1 MNNMFI
7 NYDNP
12 IQQPIEELI
21 SCNPI
26 ILSTSEKRASLL
38 KNIKDKVIGVGVRH
52 ASNFS
57 LEVQLNEYDKE
68 YLENSNLENS
78 KVIFELITLN
88 NKRITLNNK
97 SIFKEFETA
106 RVLDIEKNKL
116 KLYFSEKES
125 ATLNKESYKMSIK
138 LCRKNDEND
147 FIEIFTQND
156 GFLVV
161 R

>member
-1 MNNMFI
+1 MKNMFI

-12 IQQPIEELI
+12 VQQPEENLI

-38 KNIKDKVIGVGVRH
+38 KNIKGEVIGVGVRH

-57 LEVQLNEYDKE
+57 LEVQLNECDKE
-68 YLENSNLENS
+68 YLENS
-78 KVIFELITLN
+78 KVLFELITLN
-88 NKRITLNNK
+88 NK
-97 SIFKEFETA
+97 SIFNKEFETA
-106 RVLDIEKNKL
+106 SVLDIENNKL
-116 KLYFSEKES
+116 KLDFSEKEN

-138 LCRKNDEND
+138 LCGKND

-156 GFLVV
+156 GFLVI

>member
-1 MNNMFI
+1 MKNMFI

-12 IQQPIEELI
+12 IQQPVEELI

-38 KNIKDKVIGVGVRH
+38 KNIKDEVIGVGVRH

-68 YLENSNLENS
+68 YLENS
-78 KVIFELITLN
+78 KVIFKLITLN
-88 NKRITLNNK
+88 NK
-97 SIFKEFETA
+97 SMFSKEFETTS
-106 RVLDIEKNKL
+106 VLDIEKNKL
-116 KLYFSEKES
+116 KLDFSEKDFSEKEG
-125 ATLNKESYKMSIK
+125 AALNRESYKMSIK
-138 LCRKNDEND
+138 LCRENDEND

-156 GFLVV
+156 GFLVI

>member
-1 MNNMFI
+1 MKNMFI
-7 NYDNP
+7 NYDNQ
-12 IQQPIEELI
+12 IQQPVEELI

-38 KNIKDKVIGVGVRH
+38 KNIKDEVIGVGVRH

-68 YLENSNLENS
+68 YLENS

-88 NKRITLNNK
+88 NK
-97 SIFKEFETA
+97 SMFSKEFETTS
-106 RVLDIEKNKL
+106 VLDIEKNKL
-116 KLYFSEKES
+116 KLDFSEKES
-125 ATLNKESYKMSIK
+125 AALNKESYKMSIK
-138 LCRKNDEND
+138 LCREND

>member
-1 MNNMFI
+1 MKNMFI

-12 IQQPIEELI
+12 IQQPEEELI

-38 KNIKDKVIGVGVRH
+38 KNIKDEVIGVGVRH

-57 LEVQLNEYDKE
+57 LEVQLNECDKA
-68 YLENSNLENS
+68 YLENS

-88 NKRITLNNK
+88 NKSMPSK
-97 SIFKEFETA
+97 KFETA
-106 RVLDIEKNKL
+106 SVLDIEKNKL
-116 KLYFSEKES
+116 KLDFSEKDFSEKES
-125 ATLNKESYKMSIK
+125 AALNKESYKMSIK
-138 LCRKNDEND
+138 LCRENDEND
-147 FIEIFTQND
+147 FIEIYD
-156 GFLVV
+156 GFLVI

>member
-1 MNNMFI
+1 MKNMFI
-7 NYDNP
+7 NYDSP
-12 IQQPIEELI
+12 IQQPVEELI

-26 ILSTSEKRASLL
+26 ILSTSEKRTSLL
-38 KNIKDKVIGVGVRH
+38 KNIKDEVIGVVVRH

-57 LEVQLNEYDKE
+57 LEVQLNEYDKK
-68 YLENSNLENS
+68 YLENS

-88 NKRITLNNK
+88 NKSMPINGMP
-97 SIFKEFETA
+97 SKEFETTS
-106 RVLDIEKNKL
+106 VLDIEKNKL
-116 KLYFSEKES
+116 KLDFSEKDFEKES
-125 ATLNKESYKMSIK
+125 AALNKESYKMSIK

>member
-1 MNNMFI
+1 MKNMFI

-12 IQQPIEELI
+12 IQQPVEELI

-38 KNIKDKVIGVGVRH
+38 KNIKDEVIGVGVRY

-68 YLENSNLENS
+68 YLENR

-88 NKRITLNNK
+88 NKSK
-97 SIFKEFETA
+97 WSKEFETA
-106 RVLDIEKNKL
+106 SVLDIEKNKL
-116 KLYFSEKES
+116 KLDFSEKDS
-125 ATLNKESYKMSIK
+125 AALNKESYKMSIK
-138 LCRKNDEND
+138 LCRETDETD

-156 GFLVV
+156 GFLVI

>member
-1 MNNMFI
+1 MKNMFI

-12 IQQPIEELI
+12 IQQPEEELI

-38 KNIKDKVIGVGVRH
+38 KNIKGEVIGVGVRH

-68 YLENSNLENS
+68 YLENSR
-78 KVIFELITLN
+78 VIFELITLN
-88 NKRITLNNK
+88 NK
-97 SIFKEFETA
+97 SMPSKEFETA
-106 RVLDIEKNKL
+106 SVLDIEKNKL
-116 KLYFSEKES
+116 KLNFSEKES
-125 ATLNKESYKMSIK
+125 AAWNKESYKMSIK
-138 LCRKNDEND
+138 LCREND
-147 FIEIFTQND
+147 FIEIYD
-156 GFLVV
+156 GFLVI